1 MRLLLD
7 QSTDRRLGPMLR
19 QRGHDVQIVGVDYPH
34 SLPDDQVLA
43 IARQVGRILVTQDR
57 DFGELVFRYHR
68 PHAGVIFLRF
78 PPMELNAKLARLL
91 HVLDNYTDQLRQ
103 FIVVTERQVRVRPW
117 PSAGSRRD
125 GRRGGG

>member
-7 QSTDRRLGPMLR
+7 QSTDRRLGAMLR
-19 QRGHDVQIVGVDYPH
+19 QHGHDVLIVGVDYPH
-34 SLPDDQVLA
+34 SLPDDRVLA
-43 IARQVGRILVTQDR
+43 VARQVGRILVTQDR

-68 PHAGVIFLRF
+68 PHAGVIFLRL

-91 HVLDNYTDQLRQ
+91 HVLDNYADQPRQ
-103 FIVVTERQVRVRPW
+103 FVVVTERQVRVR